1 MAQETS
7 TTSLGPYASGGR
19 KGVGGGIVVASS
31 FPSRCIQFP
40 PREQLLTA
48 VDRGADVA
56 VVAAVVVV

>member
-7 TTSLGPYASGGR
+7 LTSLGPYASGGR
-19 KGVGGGIVVASS
+19 KGVGGSVIVWSS
-31 FPSRCIQFP
+31 FLSHCIQFS
-40 PREQLLTA
+40 PREQLPMA